1 MRKSSLRLYVCALL
15 LSLSGCAHRY
25 NCTANLSP
33 ADPFAATKCA
43 KLEPFFADWQGKLAL
58 RDWKISYSCER
69 RKPTSDG
76 EIVLGET
83 ELDASERSASV
94 WISPDAS
101 NAEAIVVHELLHVVI
116 AQTREADSE
125 LVEEQAV
132 RMLTLLLR
140 PLPPTAPQGPESF
153 VERGPK

>member
-83 ELDASERSASV
+83 ELPRARGTHVLEVVPAVDARALPGV
-94 WISPDAS
+94 LAWK
-101 NAEAIVVHELLHVVI
+101 
-116 AQTREADSE
+116 
-125 LVEEQAV
+125 AV
-132 RMLTLLLR
+132 LA
-140 PLPPTAPQGPESF
+140 PTEDEP
-153 VERGPK
+153 